1 MRYEKNL
8 DAGFADRGKNKPQIV
23 KQPDILGDAFY
34 HRPELPPSD
43 RKSL

>member
-23 KQPDILGDAFY
+23 SSDILGDAF
-34 HRPELPPSD
+34 HPRPELAPSD